1 MQKNLSIYLGQD
13 GNNKYSWCLQYGVS
27 TQAEMSHLLEDY
39 DFWKVA

>member
-1 MQKNLSIYLGQD
+1 MEMINIHGVYK
-13 GNNKYSWCLQYGVS
+13 YGVS